1 MSYDFFVFVFFS
13 FLLIWFCFLVLGDAK
28 PAGKRK
34 KRKKQRAAR
43 KERKKKLSPH
53 NNNKKKTRPRPFSS
67 KKKKNRIKK
76 CRYLQES
83 GCVGLCTNLCKR
95 PTEAFFADAFG
106 LPLTME
112 PDFETLEC
120 TMRFGQAPPPIE
132 EDAVY
137 NQPCFSAVCSMASP
151 SGPCPKI
158 DTDRAK

>member
-1 MSYDFFVFVFFS
+1 MRALALAGVEM
-13 FLLIWFCFLVLGDAK
+13 LLRW
-28 PAGKRK
+28 R
-34 KRKKQRAAR
+34 AR
-43 KERKKKLSPH
+43 KFTFPGEGEASFRSRQKNTLPR
-53 NNNKKKTRPRPFSS
+53 NLKKT
-67 KKKKNRIKK
+67 KKNRIKK

-95 PTEAFFADAFG
+95 PTEAFFSEAFG

-120 TMRFGQAPPPIE
+120 TMRFGQAAPPIE

-151 SGPCPKI
+151 RGPCP
-158 DTDRAK
+158 R

>member
-1 MSYDFFVFVFFS
+1 MFFGFGRCQAGWEEEEEEEAKGGEKRAEEKVVASQQQQKKNSTSTFF
-13 FLLIWFCFLVLGDAK
+13 F
-28 PAGKRK
+28 
-34 KRKKQRAAR
+34 Q
-43 KERKKKLSPH
+43 
-53 NNNKKKTRPRPFSS
+53 

>member
-1 MSYDFFVFVFFS
+1 MSLSLGFS
-13 FLLIWFCFLVLGDAK
+13 FCFFWFGLALSSSGGEEEEQEA
-28 PAGKRK
+28 RS
-34 KRKKQRAAR
+34 AR
-43 KERKKKLSPH
+43 KSGKKVFSLTTQ
-53 NNNKKKTRPRPFSS
+53 KKNSTSTFFFFFFQKQ
-67 KKKKNRIKK
+67 NRIKK

-120 TMRFGQAPPPIE
+120 TMRFGQTAPPIV

-158 DTDRAK
+158 DTDRVK

>member
-1 MSYDFFVFVFFS
+1 MGGGRGRSEETARESWKES
-13 FLLIWFCFLVLGDAK
+13 FLTLNPTSTFEKNQKI
-28 PAGKRK
+28 
-34 KRKKQRAAR
+34 
-43 KERKKKLSPH
+43 
-53 NNNKKKTRPRPFSS
+53 KT
-67 KKKKNRIKK
+67 RIKK

-120 TMRFGQAPPPIE
+120 TMRFGQVAPPIE

>member
-1 MSYDFFVFVFFS
+1 MEVVDVDVT
-13 FLLIWFCFLVLGDAK
+13 LPPDWKGTKQGD
-28 PAGKRK
+28 
-34 KRKKQRAAR
+34 
-43 KERKKKLSPH
+43 
-53 NNNKKKTRPRPFSS
+53 RPGDVQTWHSGV
-67 KKKKNRIKK
+67 KIKK

-120 TMRFGQAPPPIE
+120 TMRFGQKPPPIE

-137 NQPCFSAVCSMASP
+137 NQPCFAGVCSMASP

-158 DTDRAK
+158 DTDRAAKALAGGGGGGG

>member
-1 MSYDFFVFVFFS
+1 MPSR
-13 FLLIWFCFLVLGDAK
+13 LGRGRRGRSK
-28 PAGKRK
+28 GRREKSGRK
-34 KRKKQRAAR
+34 SCRLTTTT
-43 KERKKKLSPH
+43 KKKLDLDLF
-53 NNNKKKTRPRPFSS
+53 RP

>member
-1 MSYDFFVFVFFS
+1 MV
-13 FLLIWFCFLVLGDAK
+13 WFGPVKLGW
-28 PAGKRK
+28 GGG
-34 KRKKQRAAR
+34 RAR
-43 KERKKKLSPH
+43 SEVGEKERKESFLAYDTEKKLDLDL
-53 NNNKKKTRPRPFSS
+53 FFFFFF
-67 KKKKNRIKK
+67 KKKNRIKK

-120 TMRFGQAPPPIE
+120 TMRFGQTAPPIV

-158 DTDRAK
+158 DTDRVK

>member
-1 MSYDFFVFVFFS
+1 MPSR
-13 FLLIWFCFLVLGDAK
+13 LGRGRRGRSK
-28 PAGKRK
+28 GRREKSVIKSCRHTTK
-34 KRKKQRAAR
+34 T
-43 KERKKKLSPH
+43 KKKLDLDLFLP
-53 NNNKKKTRPRPFSS
+53 

>member
-1 MSYDFFVFVFFS
+1 LRDLNPTTKEKAAGGEQKAEAKREQRERETTLAHDKNKSSSTS
-13 FLLIWFCFLVLGDAK
+13 FQQL
-28 PAGKRK
+28 P
-34 KRKKQRAAR
+34 
-43 KERKKKLSPH
+43 
-53 NNNKKKTRPRPFSS
+53 
-67 KKKKNRIKK
+67 RIKK

-95 PTEAFFADAFG
+95 PTEAFFSEAFG

-158 DTDRAK
+158 DTDRVK

>member
-1 MSYDFFVFVFFS
+1 MSFFEFSSFFLLVSVLPSLNWREEEEEEEARKAARERAENEESFFS
-13 FLLIWFCFLVLGDAK
+13 LLTTQEKK
-28 PAGKRK
+28 PD
-34 KRKKQRAAR
+34 
-43 KERKKKLSPH
+43 LD
-53 NNNKKKTRPRPFSS
+53 TFFFSLQ
-67 KKKKNRIKK
+67 KHLNKNRIKK

-120 TMRFGQAPPPIE
+120 TMRFGQLAPPIE